1 MTVKAVRIAIRTVM
15 RTAIRTVMRTVNA
28 ARSILY
34 TITIKVF
41 I

>member
-28 ARSILY
+28 VRSILY